1 MDGKRKYYIV
11 ETYQRKGPFNIEE
24 LKKYGINKDTL
35 IWAFELDEPLKASE
49 INELK
54 IIFNQ
59 EKTEQNKQTQQ
70 NPPNETQKNI
80 NNKPNTEEIIANK
93 QNIEQNK
100 QTQQNPPNE
109 TQKNINKQNTDEI
122 TTNSQKKEKISS
134 DKQPNN
140 KNTEIK
146 TENNLPKQNNIDE
159 KPNNLNTSI
168 SYASENSNQQIFQNV
183 EYKFNENNTYSS
195 TPKNYII
202 WSILITILCCNPF
215 AFAAI
220 ITGLQVEKRISEND
234 IEGAQRISKTTKTI
248 LIISAIIGLIAW
260 ISIFIF
266 TPNN

>member
-59 EKTEQNKQTQQ
+59 EKT
-70 NPPNETQKNI
+70 
-80 NNKPNTEEIIANK
+80 
-93 QNIEQNK
+93 EQNK